1 MAIREPDF
9 PVMRTLTG
17 RARPPEAGS
26 CSSACVA
33 PMLLLAAALQ
43 RAEAERDEAR
53 HQLANVLED
62 RAQDARVVDAVGEL
76 VTAVHDE
83 ELPLAFSADP
93 ALLLLHIERLA
104 SLDDVRRAAATDQ
117 FIAGLH
123 RLRDDPAGS
132 ILSAVAEGVWWTP
145 CPSRPWPR
153 APRTGSTAADRL
165 PTP

>member
-9 PVMRTLTG
+9 PVIRTLTG
-17 RARPPEAGS
+17 RARPTEAGC
-26 CSSACVA
+26 CSSACLA
-33 PMLLLAAALQ
+33 PMPLLAAALQ

-93 ALLLLHIERLA
+93 ALVLLHIERLA
-104 SLDDVRRAAATDQ
+104 SLDVDRRAAAIDQ
-117 FIAGLH
+117 LIGDLH

-132 ILSAVAEGVWWTP
+132 VLSLWAEG
-145 CPSRPWPR
+145 
-153 APRTGSTAADRL
+153 A
-165 PTP
+165 